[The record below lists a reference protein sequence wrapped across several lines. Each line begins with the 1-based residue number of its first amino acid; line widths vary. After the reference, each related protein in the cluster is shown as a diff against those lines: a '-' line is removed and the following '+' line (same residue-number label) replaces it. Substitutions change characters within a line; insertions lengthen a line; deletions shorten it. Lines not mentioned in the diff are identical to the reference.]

1 MPRRRCSACP
11 SIVEAN
17 VLWKL
22 LNAAAIKASTSES
35 GAPLHKEGSSLQGWI
50 CVKYSELVEAAKD
63 FYIVWGVPENF
74 NQGHEG
80 HSSQLYISSSW
91 LYFASLEFFIDL
103 YSFFLK
109 TNSESATTIGPML
122 QVCRPHCWIGLWC
135 GCLLGTKLRQT
146 TLSVSSKLLW
156 VTMSYPSHLFLFFPD
171 VKSKPFLILCAVL
184 PFPLQ
189 SVPRLN
195 CMMFPGFVISNSFIL
210 MLSL

>member
-1 MPRRRCSACP
+1 MCQVFGIGWSCQRFLHCMGRTGELQSRTRRSFLTALHFFVV
-11 SIVEAN
+11 IV
-17 VLWKL
+17 LCQ
-22 LNAAAIKASTSES
+22 
-35 GAPLHKEGSSLQGWI
+35 PWI
-50 CVKYSELVEAAKD
+50 
-63 FYIVWGVPENF
+63 
-74 NQGHEG
+74 
-80 HSSQLYISSSW
+80 
-91 LYFASLEFFIDL
+91 L